1 MVSCRRFY
9 EHRTDILAC
18 IEGETELIK
27 GVNRKIRVG
36 RLISWRKTE
45 SWVQSA
51 TKLYSLCKNNDS
63 KYVFIPQIADNAGLI
78 LERTVFGEGKVVP
91 FGDKRF
97 RIPTQTEKYLTTYY
111 GDFMQIPPPEKREKH
126 LYLEFSI

>member
-1 MVSCRRFY
+1 MNK
-9 EHRTDILAC
+9 EKEIKKDLAT
-18 IEGETELIK
+18 ISEGIK
-27 GVNRKIRVG
+27 
-36 RLISWRKTE
+36 
-45 SWVQSA
+45 Q
-51 TKLYSLCKNNDS
+51 NNDS